1 MAVKNFTMDDAVEEM
16 LSNITIRF
24 STEDDDKNSVDA
36 LFVSYVGPDPEAS
49 KAVAQS
55 LVERLLASHREDLH
69 RRLMGSLT
77 FVQDELHKLSF
88 RLAEEG
94 RELAREKAANG
105 TAATSM
111 LALDYELRQSTYRSL
126 FARNEELQL
135 LASIYQRRGGMLQI
149 VDPPQLGIP
158 VEPNRM
164 AFAIVGAIAGVVLGG
179 AAFMG
184 INRRQR
190 RALA

>member
-1 MAVKNFTMDDAVEEM
+1 
-16 LSNITIRF
+16 
-24 STEDDDKNSVDA
+24 
-36 LFVSYVGPDPEAS
+36 
-49 KAVAQS
+49 
-55 LVERLLASHREDLH
+55 
-69 RRLMGSLT
+69 
-77 FVQDELHKLSF
+77 
-88 RLAEEG
+88 
-94 RELAREKAANG
+94 
-105 TAATSM
+105 M